1 MNSLG
6 LLLTYLGVLTL
17 LAYPLGI
24 YMARVF
30 EGRSLGFMNFLKP
43 LERLFY
49 RTSGIDETQEMNGK
63 GWVSALLIFSVVK
76 IVLVFF
82 ILFFQNFLPGNP
94 QNFPGVPW
102 DLALNTAVSFVTN
115 TNWQN
120 YGGEYT
126 LSYVSQMVALAV
138 QNFLSAAAGIMV
150 LLALIRGI
158 ARKQGKTLGNFWVDM
173 VRTTLYILLPL
184 SMVYGLFLISQGVIQ
199 NFNGYVEVQTLA
211 GGSQLIPGG
220 PAASQIAIKLL
231 GTNGGGFF
239 NANSAFPLENPN
251 PFSNFTQII
260 ALTLIA
266 AGLVFA
272 YGRMVGD
279 KRQSWAI
286 YGVMVGLYATMT
298 VLAYSAEVQI
308 PAQPLVSGVDWSQGN
323 MEGKET
329 RFGIGPSVLFATA
342 TTSTSCGA
350 VNSMHDSYTPLGGM
364 VPMVLMQFGEVVFGG
379 VGSGLY
385 GMLAMIFLTVFVG
398 GLMVGRTPEY
408 LGKKVEPF
416 DMKMVVIAT
425 MITPLVVLLGA
436 GAAALWPDTAKSLTN
451 PGPHG
456 FSEMLYAFTSTGN
469 NNGSAFGGFSGNTN
483 FLNVALALTMFFG
496 RFGVIVPIIF
506 LADSLV
512 QKKTM
517 AQGPGTLP
525 THGMTFNLLLVG
537 FIIIVAALNYIPALA
552 LGPLAD
558 FFQGM
563 K

>member
-138 QNFLSAAAGIMV
+138 QNFLSAAAGIVV

>member
-199 NFNGYVEVQTLA
+199 NF
-211 GGSQLIPGG
+211 
-220 PAASQIAIKLL
+220 KL
-231 GTNGGGFF
+231 
-239 NANSAFPLENPN
+239 
-251 PFSNFTQII
+251 
-260 ALTLIA
+260 
-266 AGLVFA
+266 
-272 YGRMVGD
+272 
-279 KRQSWAI
+279 
-286 YGVMVGLYATMT
+286 
-298 VLAYSAEVQI
+298 
-308 PAQPLVSGVDWSQGN
+308 
-323 MEGKET
+323 
-329 RFGIGPSVLFATA
+329 
-342 TTSTSCGA
+342 
-350 VNSMHDSYTPLGGM
+350 
-364 VPMVLMQFGEVVFGG
+364 
-379 VGSGLY
+379 
-385 GMLAMIFLTVFVG
+385 
-398 GLMVGRTPEY
+398 
-408 LGKKVEPF
+408 
-416 DMKMVVIAT
+416 
-425 MITPLVVLLGA
+425 
-436 GAAALWPDTAKSLTN
+436 
-451 PGPHG
+451 
-456 FSEMLYAFTSTGN
+456 
-469 NNGSAFGGFSGNTN
+469 
-483 FLNVALALTMFFG
+483 
-496 RFGVIVPIIF
+496 
-506 LADSLV
+506 
-512 QKKTM
+512 
-517 AQGPGTLP
+517 
-525 THGMTFNLLLVG
+525 
-537 FIIIVAALNYIPALA
+537 
-552 LGPLAD
+552 
-558 FFQGM
+558 
-563 K
+563 